1 MGGKYKEEIEST
13 NSEELLDSL
22 KVDGELYGV
31 PFTTNTWYMFY
42 DKSVFSEEDVKNL
55 DTMLQKGTV
64 SFPFT
69 NSCYLP
75 AFYLG
80 NGCTLFGDG
89 TDESKGV
96 DFAGEKDSGCNQ
108 LCN

>member
-1 MGGKYKEEIEST
+1 
-13 NSEELLDSL
+13 
-22 KVDGELYGV
+22 
-31 PFTTNTWYMFY
+31 MFY

-55 DTMLQKGTV
+55 DTMLEKGTV
-64 SFPFT
+64 SFPLI
-69 NSCYLP
+69 NSWYLP

-96 DFAGEKDSGCNQ
+96 DFAGEKAVDATNYAID
-108 LCN
+108 LAANPNFKIDAD